1 MKLFDRFRAAKEL
14 VNETEFV
21 KIYRCVWDGKEY
33 RIILT
38 KRRANRHTVIH
49 CVNRDVAWEQVPL
62 FPRNAGRNYGDK
74 MPIYRY
80 EDNADVVQLFVVKG
94 RPNGFVGLDNGV
106 FCCVDR
112 FDEGCLN
119 VMSYRRFKNM

>member
-1 MKLFDRFRAAKEL
+1 MKLFEQLKHQKER

-21 KIYRCVWDGKEY
+21 TVYRCTSEGKEY

-38 KRRANRHTVIH
+38 KKRANRHTVIH
-49 CVNRDVAWEQVPL
+49 CVNQDVVWEQVPL

-74 MPIYRY
+74 VPVYRY
-80 EDNADVVQLFVVKG
+80 AAENGVIQVFVVKG

-106 FCCVDR
+106 FRCADR

-119 VMSYRRFKNM
+119 VMSFRRFKKL